1 MGPPFWSNSNV
12 SQGPG
17 NSRSLGKN
25 RFESCD
31 LRTPAGSNAILSF
44 EKMGSQI
51 QGSAHGE
58 RLWSNLQTR
67 QTGLVQKVKLDFANA
82 DISQKLKAL
91 W

>member
-1 MGPPFWSNSNV
+1 
-12 SQGPG
+12 
-17 NSRSLGKN
+17 
-25 RFESCD
+25 
-31 LRTPAGSNAILSF
+31 
-44 EKMGSQI
+44 MGSQI